1 MKIRALDIFA
11 GIYGSRLELAIL
23 LHSSP
28 PTMMSLVAGM
38 GSEYVSNDLMGDE
51 GSFLKSEE
59 ARNQGGPAIPETVIG
74 NRP

>member
-1 MKIRALDIFA
+1 
-11 GIYGSRLELAIL
+11 
-23 LHSSP
+23 
-28 PTMMSLVAGM
+28 M

-74 NRP
+74 TDLELLLLGHELSQP